1 MFGPDWA
8 DITLTTKDSIE
19 LHCYLIKNAKEEEV
33 KRSRGT
39 VIMFHGNAMFKSHLL
54 PYAMDAFMV
63 RFNVLAVEYRGYPG
77 NKGRPSEKGLRLDA
91 QAALDY
97 ILADPI
103 LSTKPVIAFGQSMG
117 GAVAIDLTSRNVS
130 KISALIVE
138 NTFTSIPDLI
148 SGRMPWVLK
157 FIRYFCTQRW
167 NSRRKIATLPS
178 LLPIL
183 MFSGLLDTVVPA
195 SDMQRLRD
203 VAQTRHIRHAEDG
216 KRSGTDIQGQE
227 ERDEF
232 FKFEH
237 GGHLDTR
244 LTVGYSNALH
254 AFLDKIFPDDSNVN
268 SALHSDSEE

>member
-1 MFGPDWA
+1 
-8 DITLTTKDSIE
+8 
-19 LHCYLIKNAKEEEV
+19 
-33 KRSRGT
+33 
-39 VIMFHGNAMFKSHLL
+39 
-54 PYAMDAFMV
+54 
-63 RFNVLAVEYRGYPG
+63 
-77 NKGRPSEKGLRLDA
+77 
-91 QAALDY
+91 
-97 ILADPI
+97 
-103 LSTKPVIAFGQSMG
+103 MG

-148 SGRMPWVLK
+148 SGRVPWDLK
-157 FIRYFCTQRW
+157 FIRYFCTQHW

-195 SDMQRLRD
+195 SDMQRLWD
-203 VAQTRHIRHAEDG
+203 VAQTRHVAKTRHVEGGRWHSNQCLMRKIRHAEDG
-216 KRSGTDIQGQE
+216 KHSGTEIQGQE
-227 ERDEF
+227 ERDKF

-237 GGHLDTR
+237 GGHRSLLFISSIPSRRLIIHLTVDTR

-254 AFLDKIFPDDSNVN
+254 AFLDKIIPDDSNVN